1 MTLPESFDLKGDL
14 TNLYVEDLDSD
25 GKDEILVQKK
35 YPRGDRSRT
44 LRVLSLNDDERN
56 FTEYLLPSALQVNG
70 EGGQLYI
77 ADYNGN
83 GQNDDILVQRFK
95 NEAQLY
101 SVTLGNNDYLQGGA
115 INDTLSGGNGSD
127 GLYGHEGNDSLLG
140 DSGNDTLHG
149 EAGDDLLSGGKG
161 RDMLYGNEGSDTF
174 VLAQGMGWDTIGYF
188 ENSTDFIQL
197 EGGLSFADLEI
208 APQGSSTSIKVAASG
223 EQLAILPEISANQID
238 ARDFV

>member
-1 MTLPESFDLKGDL
+1 MAWGESRGLTGDFNGDGQSDILRQEKSSWDNDDSLTAHVLLSQGDGNFTSITLPESFDLKGDL
-14 TNLYVEDLDSD
+14 TNLYVEDLDGD

-101 SVTLGNNDYLQGGA
+101 SVTL
-115 INDTLSGGNGSD
+115 
-127 GLYGHEGNDSLLG
+127 
-140 DSGNDTLHG
+140 
-149 EAGDDLLSGGKG
+149 
-161 RDMLYGNEGSDTF
+161 
-174 VLAQGMGWDTIGYF
+174 
-188 ENSTDFIQL
+188 
-197 EGGLSFADLEI
+197 
-208 APQGSSTSIKVAASG
+208 
-223 EQLAILPEISANQID
+223 
-238 ARDFV
+238 